1 MQGARSRK
9 RDLIPPQGGYVRK
22 RAAYAAHSHFHN
34 RYCHI
39 RKGGESTIQRHSFI
53 QMSKLHDVRGRITYI
68 SSHAKQENLYAVY
81 ETTERSYWR
90 GLARCNKEEFK
101 KSGTEGKCIEA
112 RELIIALPE
121 SFPDL
126 YDPDK
131 LLKLFA
137 DRFKEKYGAECIAA
151 LHHNKRKT
159 NYHIH
164 LIFSERELLPE
175 PIEKAATRNMFY
187 DENGKH
193 VRTKKEILD
202 EAGQPRKG
210 CRIVNKGEIYER
222 TLFAPKNKLFKQDTF
237 VDEAK
242 HFYTDLINLLVKDEK
257 EKLYVFDK
265 DGLYLA
271 TKKIGKNNPKEEQIR
286 VDNEKRMKW
295 NREVDRAIVSN
306 VPETEIGQLK
316 REYITDRIKASI
328 DTTGS
333 QPELYGSIIT
343 TAVAVLAL
351 LVSKVLRKAEE
362 LSGKLPDTRQEQV
375 VSPEPKSKSLPKPQK
390 QAEQTIPPE
399 PTMTAEAAAY
409 PKLHK
414 IYKEL
419 VRQNE
424 TIFVAEK
431 ERNTLEEKQ
440 GSLKGLSKLTKKG
453 ELQSE
458 IDRIN
463 ERIDLL
469 KVGLSG
475 IAKRYGYLTMQD
487 FYRAYHAAKNAYT
500 DYQEKAAKWEE
511 VYGTKVKRDTVH
523 NKIKSYQREQ
533 SARQS
538 ERIAQ
543 RKDRGAR

>member
-22 RAAYAAHSHFHN
+22 RAAYTAHSHFHN

-68 SSHAKQENLYAVY
+68 SSRTKQENLYAVY
-81 ETTERSYWR
+81 ETTDRSYWKE
-90 GLARCNKEEFK
+90 LAKCNQEEFK

-131 LLKLFA
+131 LLQMFT

-175 PIEKAATRNMFY
+175 PIEKSATRNMFY

-210 CRIVNKGEIYER
+210 CRIVQKGEVYER
-222 TLFAPKNKLFKQDTF
+222 ILFAPKNKLFKQETF
-237 VDEAK
+237 VDEVK
-242 HFYTDLINLLVKDEK
+242 HFYTDLINLLVRDEK
-257 EKLYVFDK
+257 ENLHVFDK

-271 TKKIGKNNPKEEQIR
+271 TQKIGKNNPKAEQIR
-286 VDNEKRMKW
+286 ADNEKRMQW

-306 VPETEIGQLK
+306 VPEAEIRQIK
-316 REYITDRIKASI
+316 KECITDRVKASVDI
-328 DTTGS
+328 FGS
-333 QPELYGSIIT
+333 QSEFYGGIIT
-343 TAVAVLAL
+343 NAVAMLSL
-351 LVSKVLRKAEE
+351 LVSKVLRKARE
-362 LSGKLPDTRQEQV
+362 LSGKFTDIT
-375 VSPEPKSKSLPKPQK
+375 PKPKPTPLPKAQK
-390 QAEQTIPPE
+390 QPEQKIPPKPE
-399 PTMTAEAAAY
+399 MSVSAAAY
-409 PKLHK
+409 PRLHR

-419 VRQNE
+419 IRQNE
-424 TIFVAEK
+424 TIFAAEK
-431 ERNTLEEKQ
+431 ERNALEEKQ

-475 IAKRYGYLTMQD
+475 IAKRYGYQTVQD
-487 FYRAYHAAKNAYT
+487 FYRAYYTAKNAYA
-500 DYQEKAAKWEE
+500 DYRDKVARWEE
-511 VYGTKVKRDTVH
+511 ING
-523 NKIKSYQREQ
+523 KITQKSKKESLHAQLQNYQRNEYT
-533 SARQS
+533 RQS
-538 ERIAQ
+538 EQDTQ

>member
-1 MQGARSRK
+1 MQ
-9 RDLIPPQGGYVRK
+9 
-22 RAAYAAHSHFHN
+22 
-34 RYCHI
+34 
-39 RKGGESTIQRHSFI
+39 
-53 QMSKLHDVRGRITYI
+53 
-68 SSHAKQENLYAVY
+68 
-81 ETTERSYWR
+81 
-90 GLARCNKEEFK
+90 
-101 KSGTEGKCIEA
+101 A

-131 LLKLFA
+131 LLQLFT

-202 EAGQPRKG
+202 ESGQLRKG
-210 CRIVNKGEIYER
+210 CRIVKKGEIYER
-222 TLFAPKNKLFKQDTF
+222 ILFATKNKLFKQESF
-237 VDEAK
+237 VDETK
-242 HFYTDLINLLVKDEK
+242 HFYTNLINLLVRDEK
-257 EKLYVFDK
+257 EKLHVFDK

-286 VDNEKRMKW
+286 ADNEKRMQW

-306 VPETEIGQLK
+306 VTETEIGQIK
-316 REYITDRIKASI
+316 KEYITDRIKASV
-328 DTTGS
+328 DNFGS
-333 QPELYGSIIT
+333 QPELYGGIVT
-343 TAVAVLAL
+343 TAITMLSL
-351 LVSKVLRKAEE
+351 LVSKVLKKTKE
-362 LSGKLPDTRQEQV
+362 LSEKLSDTKQEQDLP
-375 VSPEPKSKSLPKPQK
+375 PEPIPTPLPKAPKQPKPQV
-390 QAEQTIPPE
+390 PPK
-399 PTMTAEAAAY
+399 PTMTAEAATY
-409 PKLHK
+409 TKLHK

-424 TIFVAEK
+424 TIFETEK
-431 ERNTLEEKQ
+431 ERNALEEKH
-440 GSLKGLSKLTKKG
+440 GSLKGLSKLTKKS

-458 IDRIN
+458 IGRIN

-475 IAKRYGYLTMQD
+475 IAKRYGYQTVQD
-487 FYRAYHAAKNAYT
+487 FYRAYHTAKNAYA
-500 DYQEKAAKWEE
+500 DYQERAAKWEE
-511 VYGTKVKRDTVH
+511 TYGTKAKSDTVH
-523 NKIKSYQREQ
+523 SRIQNYQRDE

-538 ERIAQ
+538 ERTTQ
-543 RKDRGAR
+543 RKGREAR

>member
-1 MQGARSRK
+1 MFVNGQLMLSAHFYGAAFPDK
-9 RDLIPPQGGYVRK
+9 
-22 RAAYAAHSHFHN
+22 
-34 RYCHI
+34 YCHM
-39 RKGGESTIQRHSFI
+39 KGGGTTTHRNSFI

-90 GLARCNKEEFK
+90 ELAKCNQKEFK

-131 LLKLFA
+131 LLRPFT

-202 EAGQPRKG
+202 EAGQLRKG
-210 CRIVNKGEIYER
+210 CRIIQKGEVYER
-222 TLFAPKNKLFKQDTF
+222 IIFSPKNKLFKQETF

-242 HFYTDLINLLVKDEK
+242 RFYTDLINLLVKDEK
-257 EKLYVFDK
+257 ERFHVFDK

-271 TKKIGKNNPKEEQIR
+271 TKKIGKNNPKAEQIR
-286 VDNEKRMKW
+286 ADNEKRMQW
-295 NREVDRAIVSN
+295 NREVDRAIVSD
-306 VPETEIGQLK
+306 VPAAEIGQIK
-316 REYITDRIKASI
+316 KKYITDRIKASV
-328 DTTGS
+328 DTFGS
-333 QPELYGSIIT
+333 QPELYDGIIT
-343 TAVAVLAL
+343 NAVTVLSL
-351 LVSKVLRKAEE
+351 LVSKVLRKAREISE
-362 LSGKLPDTRQEQV
+362 KFTERRQEQTLP
-375 VSPEPKSKSLPKPQK
+375 PESKLIPLPNAQKQPESHIPQK
-390 QAEQTIPPE
+390 PE
-399 PTMTAEAAAY
+399 MSAVAAAY

-424 TIFVAEK
+424 TIFAAEK
-431 ERNTLEEKQ
+431 ERNALEDKQ
-440 GSLKGLSKLTKKG
+440 ASLKGLSKLTKKG
-453 ELQSE
+453 ELQGE

-475 IAKRYGYLTMQD
+475 IAKRYGYQAVQD
-487 FYRAYHAAKNAYT
+487 FYRAYHTAKNAYA
-500 DYQEKAAKWEE
+500 DYQDKAARREE
-511 VYGTKVKRDTVH
+511 INGTITQKPKKESIH
-523 NKIKSYQREQ
+523 EQLQNYQREE
-533 SARQS
+533 SARQPK
-538 ERIAQ
+538 Q
-543 RKDRGAR
+543 TTQKKDKRGR

>member
-1 MQGARSRK
+1 M
-9 RDLIPPQGGYVRK
+9 
-22 RAAYAAHSHFHN
+22 
-34 RYCHI
+34 C
-39 RKGGESTIQRHSFI
+39 
-53 QMSKLHDVRGRITYI
+53 KLHDVRGRLTYI

-90 GLARCNKEEFK
+90 ELAKCNQEEFK

-131 LLKLFA
+131 LLQLFT

-202 EAGQPRKG
+202 EAGQLRKG
-210 CRIVNKGEIYER
+210 CRIVKKGEIYER
-222 TLFAPKNKLFKQDTF
+222 TLFAPKNKLFKQETF

-257 EKLYVFDK
+257 EKLHVFDK

-271 TKKIGKNNPKEEQIR
+271 TKKIGKNNPKAEQIQA
-286 VDNEKRMKW
+286 DNEKRMKW
-295 NREVDRAIVSN
+295 NREVDRAIISN
-306 VPETEIGQLK
+306 VPEAEIGQVK
-316 REYITDRIKASI
+316 KEYITDRIQASV
-328 DTTGS
+328 DTFGS
-333 QPELYGSIIT
+333 QPQLYGSIIT
-343 TAVAVLAL
+343 TAITMLSL
-351 LVSKVLRKAEE
+351 LVSKVLRTAAE
-362 LSGKLPDTRQEQV
+362 LSEKLHNTRQEQV
-375 VSPEPKSKSLPKPQK
+375 VSPEPKPIPLPKASK
-390 QAEQTIPPE
+390 QPE
-399 PTMTAEAAAY
+399 PEMSASAAAY

-419 VRQNE
+419 VKQNE
-424 TIFVAEK
+424 AIFAAEK
-431 ERNTLEEKQ
+431 ERNALEDKQ
-440 GSLKGLSKLTKKG
+440 SSLKGLSKLTKKG

-475 IAKRYGYLTMQD
+475 IAKRYGYQTVQD
-487 FYRAYHAAKNAYT
+487 FYRAYHTAKNAYA

-511 VYGTKVKRDTVH
+511 IYGTKVERDTVH
-523 NKIKSYQREQ
+523 SRIQSYQRDE
-533 SARQS
+533 STRQS
-538 ERIAQ
+538 KQTTR

>member
-1 MQGARSRK
+1 M
-9 RDLIPPQGGYVRK
+9 
-22 RAAYAAHSHFHN
+22 
-34 RYCHI
+34 C
-39 RKGGESTIQRHSFI
+39 
-53 QMSKLHDVRGRITYI
+53 KLHDVRGRITYI

-81 ETTERSYWR
+81 ETTDRSYWR
-90 GLARCNKEEFK
+90 ELAKCNQEEFK

-121 SFPDL
+121 SFPEL

-131 LLKLFA
+131 LLRLFT
-137 DRFKEKYGAECIAA
+137 DRFKEKYGAECTAA

-202 EAGQPRKG
+202 EAGQLRKG
-210 CRIVNKGEIYER
+210 CRIVQKGETYER
-222 TLFAPKNKLFKQDTF
+222 ILFSSKNKLFKQENF

-242 HFYTDLINLLVKDEK
+242 HFYTDLINLLVRDEK
-257 EKLYVFDK
+257 EKLHVFDK

-286 VDNEKRMKW
+286 ADNEKRMQW

-306 VPETEIGQLK
+306 VPEAEIRQIK
-316 REYITDRIKASI
+316 KEYIADRIRASI
-328 DTTGS
+328 DTIGS
-333 QPELYGSIIT
+333 QPELYGGIIT
-343 TAVAVLAL
+343 TAVAVLLL
-351 LVSKVLRKAEE
+351 LVSKVLKKAEE
-362 LSGKLPDTRQEQV
+362 LSEKFVRIEQEQAL
-375 VSPEPKSKSLPKPQK
+375 SSEPRPTTLTKAQKQLKPQIPPKP
-390 QAEQTIPPE
+390 EMP
-399 PTMTAEAAAY
+399 AEAASY

-419 VRQNE
+419 VRHNE
-424 TIFVAEK
+424 IIFAAEK
-431 ERNTLEEKQ
+431 ERNAIEERQ
-440 GSLKGLSKLTKKG
+440 SSLKGLSKLAKKR
-453 ELQSE
+453 ELRSE
-458 IDRIN
+458 IDRLN

-475 IAKRYGYLTMQD
+475 IAKRYGYQTVQD
-487 FYRAYHAAKNAYT
+487 FYRAYHTAKNAYA

-511 VYGTKVKRDTVH
+511 AYGTKVKRDSVH
-523 NKIKSYQREQ
+523 SRIQSYQREQ
-533 SARQS
+533 SAQQS
-538 ERIAQ
+538 EQAIH
-543 RKDRGAR
+543 RKDKGAR

>member
-1 MQGARSRK
+1 M
-9 RDLIPPQGGYVRK
+9 
-22 RAAYAAHSHFHN
+22 
-34 RYCHI
+34 C
-39 RKGGESTIQRHSFI
+39 
-53 QMSKLHDVRGRITYI
+53 KLHDVRGRITYI

-81 ETTERSYWR
+81 ETTDRIYWR
-90 GLARCNKEEFK
+90 ELAKCNQEEFK
-101 KSGTEGKCIEA
+101 KSGTDGKCIEA

-121 SFPDL
+121 SFPNL
-126 YDPDK
+126 YDPNK
-131 LLKLFA
+131 LLQLFT

-202 EAGQPRKG
+202 EAEQLRKG
-210 CRIVNKGEIYER
+210 CRIVKKGEVYER
-222 TLFAPKNKLFKQDTF
+222 IIFSPKNKLFKQETF

-257 EKLYVFDK
+257 EKLHVFDK

-271 TKKIGKNNPKEEQIR
+271 TKKIGKNNPKAEQIR
-286 VDNEKRMKW
+286 ADNKKRMQW

-306 VPETEIGQLK
+306 VPETEIGQIK
-316 REYITDRIKASI
+316 KEYITDRIKASV
-328 DTTGS
+328 DTFGS
-333 QPELYGSIIT
+333 QPELCCSIIT
-343 TAVAVLAL
+343 TAVAVLSL
-351 LVSKVLRKAEE
+351 LISKVLRKAAE
-362 LSGKLPDTRQEQV
+362 LSEKLHDTRQEQV
-375 VSPEPKSKSLPKPQK
+375 VSPEPKQIPLPKAQKQPKPQ
-390 QAEQTIPPE
+390 IPPKPE
-399 PTMTAEAAAY
+399 MPAEAEAY

-414 IYKEL
+414 IYREL

-424 TIFVAEK
+424 TIFEAEK
-431 ERNTLEEKQ
+431 ERNALEEKQ

-475 IAKRYGYLTMQD
+475 IAKRYGYQTVQD
-487 FYRAYHAAKNAYT
+487 FYLAYHAAKNAYA
-500 DYQEKAAKWEE
+500 DYQGKAAKWEE
-511 VYGTKVKRDTVH
+511 TYGSKSKSDSVHKRIQ
-523 NKIKSYQREQ
+523 NYQKEI
-533 SARQS
+533 AERQS
-538 ERIAQ
+538 ENTTQ
-543 RKDRGAR
+543 KKDRGAR

>member
-1 MQGARSRK
+1 MG
-9 RDLIPPQGGYVRK
+9 
-22 RAAYAAHSHFHN
+22 
-34 RYCHI
+34 
-39 RKGGESTIQRHSFI
+39 
-53 QMSKLHDVRGRITYI
+53 KLHDVRGRITYI

-81 ETTERSYWR
+81 ETTDRSYWR
-90 GLARCNKEEFK
+90 EIAKCNQEEFR

-126 YDPDK
+126 YDPNK
-131 LLKLFA
+131 LLQLFT
-137 DRFKEKYGAECIAA
+137 DRFKEKYSAECIAA

-164 LIFSERELLPE
+164 LIFSERELFPE

-202 EAGQPRKG
+202 EAGQLRQG
-210 CRIVNKGEIYER
+210 CRIVKKGEVYER
-222 TLFAPKNKLFKQDTF
+222 ILFAPKNKLFKHENF
-237 VDEAK
+237 VDEVK

-257 EKLYVFDK
+257 EKLHVFDK

-271 TKKIGKNNPKEEQIR
+271 TKKIGKNNPKAVQIQA
-286 VDNEKRMKW
+286 DNEKRMQW

-306 VPETEIGQLK
+306 VPEAEIGQIK
-316 REYITDRIKASI
+316 KEYVTDRIKESV
-328 DTTGS
+328 DTFGS
-333 QPELYGSIIT
+333 QPKLYGSIIT
-343 TAVAVLAL
+343 TAVAVLSL
-351 LVSKVLRKAEE
+351 LVSKVLRKTAE
-362 LSGKLPDTRQEQV
+362 LSEKLLHTKQEHTLP
-375 VSPEPKSKSLPKPQK
+375 PEQKLTPLPKAQK
-390 QAEQTIPPE
+390 QSKPQITPKPE
-399 PTMTAEAAAY
+399 MSVSAAAY

-424 TIFVAEK
+424 TIFGAEK
-431 ERNTLEEKQ
+431 ERNALEEKQ
-440 GSLKGLSKLTKKG
+440 GNLKGLSKLTKKG

-463 ERIDLL
+463 ERINLL

-475 IAKRYGYLTMQD
+475 IAKRYGYQTVQD
-487 FYRAYHAAKNAYT
+487 FYRAYHTAKNAYA
-500 DYQEKAAKWEE
+500 DYQDKAAKWEE
-511 VYGTKVKRDTVH
+511 TYGTKAKGDTLH
-523 NKIKSYQREQ
+523 SRIQSYQRDE

-538 ERIAQ
+538 ERIIQRGKIKAQ
-543 RKDRGAR
+543 AKHKDILL